1 MHPVIAP
8 LAAIYELNTDLLVN
22 CLEGLTEEEV
32 RQRLAGGGNSI
43 AFLVAHLADTRH
55 FAAARLGHPLANP
68 LTRYLAD
75 ARTIDEIETLPA
87 LVQIRTAW
95 LVIADHLGSVLD
107 GLGEAELA
115 RQQVHR
121 FPLADSTVVGFLA
134 FLAQHESYHVGQA
147 AFLRRQ
153 LGKPAMAYTRGSAR
167 PAPTA
172 AS

>member
-32 RQRLAGGGNSI
+32 RHRLAGGGNSI
-43 AFLVAHLADTRH
+43 AFLAAHLADTRH
-55 FAAARLGHPLANP
+55 FAAARLGHPLPNP

-75 ARTIDEIETLPA
+75 ARTIDEIETLPPSA
-87 LVQIRTAW
+87 QIRGAW
-95 LVIADHLGSVLD
+95 LAIADHLCSALD
-107 GLGEAELA
+107 RLGEAELA

-121 FPLADSTVVGFLA
+121 FPLADSTVVGFVA

-153 LGKPAMAYTRGSAR
+153 LGKPAMAYTRGSGR
-167 PAPTA
+167 SAPTA

>member
-1 MHPVIAP
+1 RQAVTRCPAVATGVSARRGRGRAP
-8 LAAIYELNTDLLVN
+8 AAPGVGHRRLSQLAAQE
-22 CLEGLTEEEV
+22 
-32 RQRLAGGGNSI
+32 RS
-43 AFLVAHLADTRH
+43 LADTRH

-87 LVQIRTAW
+87 LAQIRTAW

-121 FPLADSTVVGFLA
+121 FPLADSTVVGFVA

-153 LGKPAMAYTRGSAR
+153 LGKPAMAYTRGSGR
-167 PAPTA
+167 SAPTA